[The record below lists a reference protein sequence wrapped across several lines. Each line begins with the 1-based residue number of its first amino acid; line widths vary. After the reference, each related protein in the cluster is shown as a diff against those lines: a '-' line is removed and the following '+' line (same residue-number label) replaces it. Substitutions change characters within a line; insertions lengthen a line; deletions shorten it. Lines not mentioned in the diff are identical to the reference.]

1 MAKSWLLSLLVLIVH
16 IYYADGQLRRKLSQE
31 SPASQLPNVDVE
43 LIIRS
48 GEGCGGTKPVLDI
61 YKSNAVEDGVGAPT
75 VLLLP
80 DGEYE
85 HLITDSI
92 EM

>member
-1 MAKSWLLSLLVLIVH
+1 MAKLWLSLLFLIIH
-16 IYYADGQLRRKLSQE
+16 TYCADGQLRRKLSQE
-31 SPASQLPNVDVE
+31 LPASQLPNVDVE

-48 GEGCGGTKPVLDI
+48 GEGCGGTKPVMDI